1 MECTVF
7 SCKTGKTVISR
18 LVGISNFIDSDKSD
32 FTDDDTDGDGRTEE
46 SGSDV

>member
-1 MECTVF
+1 MF
-7 SCKTGKTVISR
+7 SCETGRTVISR

-32 FTDDDTDGDGRTEE
+32 FTDVDDTDGDGRTEE